1 MNSTNSGSASTPPA
15 PDCLATIVIEWENIQ
30 LAEADRCS
38 TMLAEIMRQID
49 ALPATIAGTAGGI
62 EMLVAFDDEKITAEA
77 IREFFRHSVATP
89 ASRCT
94 VRFLPGSGHGYYD
107 QKNLGAAQARGRFV
121 VFLDSDVIPE
131 EGWLERLLGSFADP
145 AVDVVCGNCFL
156 DTGDLVSKTLALAWF
171 FPLRDDRQAL
181 VPTDWFFAN
190 NVAFRREVALA
201 NPFVPLV
208 GTTRGACRMLGRRM
222 AAAGIG
228 LFVNTAAR
236 VSHPAPNGLRHLL
249 MRGLAQGRDNLLFD
263 RVLGGGRLG
272 ASLTRTW
279 RLQARAWKRIVR
291 ERHRVD
297 LSLAAV
303 PAALGLSAVYYACY
317 ATGDAAARLAPA
329 WTARHVRLEA

>member
-1 MNSTNSGSASTPPA
+1 MTTTPSISASSSPA
-15 PDCLATIVIEWENIQ
+15 PECLATIVIEWENIQ
-30 LAEADRCS
+30 LSEADRCS
-38 TMLAEIMRQID
+38 TMLAEVMRQID
-49 ALPATIAGTAGGI
+49 GLPDTMAGAAGGI
-62 EMLVAFDDEKITAEA
+62 EMLVAFDDQKISAEG
-77 IREFFRHSVATP
+77 IREFFRQSVATP
-89 ASRCT
+89 ASRCA
-94 VRFLPGSGHGYYD
+94 VRFLAGSGHGYYD
-107 QKNLGAAQARGRFV
+107 QKNLGAARARGRFV

-201 NPFVPLV
+201 NPFVPLA
-208 GTTRGACRMLGRRM
+208 GATRGACRLLGRRM

-272 ASLTRTW
+272 ASIKRAW
-279 RLQARAWKRIVR
+279 GLQARAWKRIVR
-291 ERHRVD
+291 ERQRVG
-297 LSLAAV
+297 LSLSAV
-303 PAALGLSAVYYACY
+303 PAALGLAAVYYACY
-317 ATGDAAARLAPA
+317 ATGDAAARLAPE